1 MIVPHG
7 RARSLVRASW
17 SGFRP
22 PSSWLAAS
30 GIPVYALSWE
40 AASSVSKPIVVVG
53 SINLDL
59 VAVTTRIP
67 SIGETVLG
75 TDFQTHPGGKG
86 ANQAVAAARLG
97 YPAQMIGR
105 LGDDAFGAQ
114 LRANLEK
121 AGVDTEGIATSEG
134 SSGVALIEVSSKG
147 ENSIVVVPGANA
159 RLTPQDLVANLHL
172 IRRAGVV
179 LAQLEIPLET
189 IERLAEICA
198 RESVPLILD
207 PAPANDLPKPVLERT
222 TWFTPNESEAAFY
235 AGKESDTPEQIAEAL
250 FNRGCRGVL
259 LKMGSRGVYLAHERG
274 RGESVPAFSVTAVD
288 STAAGDAFNGAFA
301 VGLMQGKS
309 PHESAFFAAA
319 VAAISVTRVGAQ
331 PSMPTMA
338 EVDAFL
344 KVHS

>member
-1 MIVPHG
+1 M
-7 RARSLVRASW
+7 L
-17 SGFRP
+17 F
-22 PSSWLAAS
+22 
-30 GIPVYALSWE
+30 PVE

-59 VAVTTRIP
+59 VVVTTRIP
-67 SIGETVLG
+67 SVGETVLG

-97 YPAQMIGR
+97 YPVQMIGR

-114 LRANLEK
+114 LRSNLEK
-121 AGVDTEGIATSEG
+121 AGVGTECVATSEG

-159 RLTPQDLVANLHL
+159 RLTPQDLAANLQL
-172 IRRAGVV
+172 IRQAGVV

-189 IERLAEICA
+189 VEQLAEICA
-198 RESVPLILD
+198 RENVPLILD
-207 PAPANDLPKPVLERT
+207 PAPANDLPRNVLERT

-235 AGKESDTPEQIAEAL
+235 AGSESDNPDKVAEAL
-250 FNRGCRGVL
+250 FDKGCRGVL

-274 RGESVPAFSVTAVD
+274 KGEAVPAFSVTAVD

-309 PHESAFFAAA
+309 PRDSAHFAAA
-319 VAAISVTRVGAQ
+319 VAAISVTREGAQ
-331 PSMPTMA
+331 PSMPTME
-338 EVDAFL
+338 EVEAFL
-344 KVHS
+344 KDHSESQ